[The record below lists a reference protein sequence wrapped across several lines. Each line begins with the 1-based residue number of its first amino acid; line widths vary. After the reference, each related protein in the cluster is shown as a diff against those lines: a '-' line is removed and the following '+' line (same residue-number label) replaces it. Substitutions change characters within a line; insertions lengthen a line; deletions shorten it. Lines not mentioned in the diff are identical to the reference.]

1 MYLAHPNVCLSVIPH
16 PGELL
21 GYVKSTTWRPH
32 GLGRPS
38 FSSPDLRPLLE
49 KTRFPLSLLTLPPI
63 EDNYSMKN
71 TRLAAV
77 GTLLTPLL
85 TLAPAP
91 KTAQH
96 LPHNDEIKKNLPAGV
111 FFSGAK
117 APTPPRH
124 SAGL

>member
-32 GLGRPS
+32 EPGRPS

-77 GTLLTPLL
+77 WTLLALLLTP
-85 TLAPAP
+85 APAQ
-91 KTAQH
+91 K
-96 LPHNDEIKKNLPAGV
+96 
-111 FFSGAK
+111 
-117 APTPPRH
+117 PPRH
-124 SAGL
+124 LPNTDPTQKDVT

>member
-1 MYLAHPNVCLSVIPH
+1 MYLAHPNVCVSVIPH

-77 GTLLTPLL
+77 GTLFAPLL
-85 TLAPAP
+85 PLSPAHKP
-91 KTAQH
+91 PQN
-96 LPHNDEIKKNLPAGV
+96 LPHTHEQKKNLP
-111 FFSGAK
+111 
-117 APTPPRH
+117 PPILLL
-124 SAGL
+124 SPKPPPPP

>member
-77 GTLLTPLL
+77 WTLLPPPLPRP
-85 TLAPAP
+85 PAP
-91 KTAQH
+91 KAPQ
-96 LPHNDEIKKNLPAGV
+96 PPP
-111 FFSGAK
+111 
-117 APTPPRH
+117 PTPHLTKTPPTPF
-124 SAGL
+124 SPPYPYAPPPPP

>member
-77 GTLLTPLL
+77 GELFPLLL
-85 TLAPAP
+85 TLTPGQ
-91 KTAQH
+91 KTPPNP
-96 LPHNDEIKKNLPAGV
+96 PHNDPLQKNAPSEGFFPRPKTTTPAQ
-111 FFSGAK
+111 
-117 APTPPRH
+117 RQ
-124 SAGL
+124 

>member
-38 FSSPDLRPLLE
+38 FCSPDLRPLLE

-77 GTLLTPLL
+77 WNPFGPLL
-85 TLAPAP
+85 TLTPAP
-91 KTAQH
+91 KPP
-96 LPHNDEIKKNLPAGV
+96 PH
-111 FFSGAK
+111 
-117 APTPPRH
+117 PPPHRR
-124 SAGL
+124 LQK

>member
-77 GTLLTPLL
+77 GTLVALL
-85 TLAPAP
+85 VTVALAQ
-91 KTAQH
+91 KTAPH
-96 LPHNDEIKKNLPAGV
+96 LPHTHQIQKNLPPGV
-111 FFSGAK
+111 FFRRGK
-117 APTPPRH
+117 APPPQPH
-124 SAGL
+124 